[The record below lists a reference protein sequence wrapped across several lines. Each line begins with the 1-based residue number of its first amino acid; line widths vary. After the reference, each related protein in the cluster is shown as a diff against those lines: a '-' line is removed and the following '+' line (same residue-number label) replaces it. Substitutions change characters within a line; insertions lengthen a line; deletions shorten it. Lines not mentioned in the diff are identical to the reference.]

1 MVQKPSFMIHPV
13 TWHTG
18 DAVVLLAELLFSSR
32 PLVSEKACR
41 VSGRGR
47 MFRKVIGYGPSIV
60 IALVV
65 SFLMIYA
72 YTRLLTP
79 GAFGKFSL
87 IFSVVLT
94 LQTSLFYALPAGRT
108 ARGAV

>member
-1 MVQKPSFMIHPV
+1 
-13 TWHTG
+13 
-18 DAVVLLAELLFSSR
+18 
-32 PLVSEKACR
+32 
-41 VSGRGR
+41 
-47 MFRKVIGYGPSIV
+47 
-60 IALVV
+60 
-65 SFLMIYA
+65 MIYA

-94 LQTSLFYALPAGRT
+94 LQTSLFDALPAGRT

>member
-1 MVQKPSFMIHPV
+1 MDIKRREGNWDLDGVGMVP
-13 TWHTG
+13 
-18 DAVVLLAELLFSSR
+18 AVLLAELLFSSR

-47 MFRKVIGYGPSIV
+47 MFRKVISYGPSIAV
-60 IALVV
+60 ASVV

-87 IFSVVLT
+87 IFSVC
-94 LQTSLFYALPAGRT
+94 
-108 ARGAV
+108 